1 MQRYAERTIFF
12 SGIGMQRELFSGIA
26 LHVFFI
32 SSSFFISISDMGA
45 IKQILFSFLL
55 VFVGEIKIP

>member
-1 MQRYAERTIFF
+1 MQRYAERTIFWN
-12 SGIGMQRELFSGIA
+12 SA
-26 LHVFFI
+26 LRV
-32 SSSFFISISDMGA
+32 SFFISISDMGA